1 MKYKV
6 DYKIVEC
13 MQKKNSCYKK
23 AQKCTKKGII
33 RHNTGA
39 GNKYLKRYVED
50 PERLGVNKYGNHW
63 NQRQTG
69 K

>member
-6 DYKIVEC
+6 DYKILEC

-33 RHNTGA
+33 RHTTGA
-39 GNKYLKRYVED
+39 GNKYSKRYVED
-50 PERLGVNKYGNHW
+50 QER
-63 NQRQTG
+63 
-69 K
+69 